1 MLKAQGKLIVVSPGS
16 RHLWGLKEVLYDTP
30 YLNPQ
35 ETMTTPEFDLIE
47 EQTLHYEIQ
56 LESQAQIQDLFTM
69 TPYYYKTS
77 IQDKQ
82 KLAVLTQLS
91 TEVEFILRI
100 YEKK

>member
-1 MLKAQGKLIVVSPGS
+1 
-16 RHLWGLKEVLYDTP
+16 
-30 YLNPQ
+30 
-35 ETMTTPEFDLIE
+35 
-47 EQTLHYEIQ
+47 
-56 LESQAQIQDLFTM
+56 M